1 MVFKDISFFD
11 TFDDEWLAGLICTPD
26 RKTAKLSSI
35 RSAMMLNPL
44 NIDHLNNIDDQ
55 EADIIVINLEDGV
68 APKYKKR
75 ALLLAAVFISNLEH
89 SKSKITVRVNP
100 FDKGG
105 KEEIL
110 FLNKVKPDAIRVSK
124 VRDLEDIENVLEILH
139 EDIKLHLS
147 IETSEAFSNL
157 RYINLDG
164 TVEVCYL
171 GILDLLN
178 DMKISQSILQFSNP
192 TIEYIMSRFL
202 IDCKIAGVTP
212 IGFTYQNY
220 NDLEGYKNW
229 CKIEK
234 IMGYGAKSCLGP
246 KQVLIANEV
255 FKLDDWIIE
264 RARHIKDQYEEM
276 IKEGVSGFMDQEY
289 GFIDEPIYK
298 DALLV
303 LDSLN

>member
-11 TFDDEWLAGLICTPD
+11 SFDNEWLTGLISTPS
-26 RKTAKLSSI
+26 RKPAIVSPI

-44 NIDHLNNIDDQ
+44 NIDHLNNIDDLD
-55 EADIIVINLEDGV
+55 ADIIIINLEDGV
-68 APKYKKR
+68 APQYKER
-75 ALLLAAVFISNLEH
+75 ALILAAVFISNLEN
-89 SKSKITVRVNP
+89 SRSKITVRVNP
-100 FDKGG
+100 FDEGG

-124 VRDLEDIENVLEILH
+124 VRDLEDVENVLEILH

-178 DMKISQSILQFSNP
+178 DLKISQSILQFNNP

-202 IDCKIAGVTP
+202 IDSKIAGVIP
-212 IGFTYQNY
+212 VGFTYQNY

-234 IMGYGAKSCLGP
+234 RMGYGTKSCLGP
-246 KQVLIANEV
+246 KQVLIANKV
-255 FKLDDWIIE
+255 FKTDNWVIE
-264 RARHIKDQYEEM
+264 RARHIKNQFEEM
-276 IKEGVSGFMDQEY
+276 RDQGVSGFMDQEY